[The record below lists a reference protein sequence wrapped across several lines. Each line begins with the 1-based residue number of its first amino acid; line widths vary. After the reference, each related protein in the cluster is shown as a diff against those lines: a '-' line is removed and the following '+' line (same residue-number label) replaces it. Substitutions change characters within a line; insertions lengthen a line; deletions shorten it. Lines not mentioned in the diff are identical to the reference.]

1 MPAER
6 GRGGGVLGVGIATL
20 DIINRVAAYPAED
33 AEVRALSQRRARGG
47 NCANTLDVL
56 AQLGH
61 PCAWVGVL
69 AADRGADFIV
79 DDLARRG
86 IAHHHARRLAGGA
99 TPTSYIA
106 LSRASGSRTIVHHRD
121 LPELEAADFARVPLA
136 DWDWAHFE
144 GRNPVETAQMLRRV
158 RRERPDLPISV
169 EIEKPRDGIERLF
182 CDVDVLIVA
191 RAYAQ
196 AVAADAAAVPAAI
209 GGAEPKAAAAV
220 DPRRFLRRIAT
231 VTGARLC
238 LLPWGSAGAYA
249 LAAGAAAPV
258 FAPAQAPAAL
268 RDSLAAGDVF
278 NAAIID
284 ALLARGGGRKGLDA
298 AVDDAALAALLARA
312 NRLAGCKC
320 GRDGLDGLVAAA
332 RAAGWPDGVGA

>member
-79 DDLARRG
+79 DDLTRRG

-121 LPELEAADFARVPLA
+121 LPELDAADFARVPLA

-182 CDVDVLIVA
+182 GEVDVLIVA

-196 AVAADAAAVPAAI
+196 AVAADTAAGP
-209 GGAEPKAAAAV
+209 AV
-220 DPRRFLRRIAT
+220 DPARFLRRMTMA
-231 VTGARLC
+231 TGARLC

-284 ALLARGGGRKGLDA
+284 ALLARGGGRKGLDT

-332 RAAGWPDGVGA
+332 RAAGWPDDVGA